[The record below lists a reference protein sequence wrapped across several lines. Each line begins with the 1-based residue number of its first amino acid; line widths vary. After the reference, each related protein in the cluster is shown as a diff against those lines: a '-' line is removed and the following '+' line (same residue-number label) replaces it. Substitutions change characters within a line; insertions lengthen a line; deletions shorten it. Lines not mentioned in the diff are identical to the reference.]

1 MSIGTFEVC
10 ERKSHAVIKVVGV
23 GGGGGNAVEDMIKS
37 GEIQEVEFICINT
50 DRQALE
56 RSSAPMVWQLG
67 EELTKGLG
75 AGADPN
81 VGRQAAEADRAQIA
95 ELLQGCDMLFLA
107 VGEGGGTGSGAAPV
121 VAEVAKELGIL
132 TVAVVTKPFGFEGKR
147 RSEVAAH
154 GIEALSEHVDSLI
167 TIPNDKLLTVLGKDV
182 SLLSAF
188 KAANSVLQGAVKGI
202 SDLIT
207 RPGLINV
214 DFADVCAVMS
224 KTGNAMM
231 GTGRAGGEN
240 RAMEA
245 AEQAI
250 SSPLLE
256 HIDLKDAEGV
266 LVNLTG
272 GPDISIGE
280 FEIVGD
286 TIRRFTSDNATVVV
300 GTAIDMDM
308 QGGSEELS
316 VTVVVTGLGDA
327 PAKGQQQ
334 GEGSVATG
342 LLNRAAEPMRP
353 VAPQPEVQPQPVAM
367 PTTPDVT
374 VGTESAM
381 PFEMQSCV
389 DEVSIDASLEDT
401 YQEDRYELKRPMEQA
416 AEPPIV
422 EKEELSFL
430 DIPAFL
436 RREKQKEL
444 ES

>member
-1 MSIGTFEVC
+1 MSMDTFEVC

-37 GEIQEVEFICINT
+37 GEIQEVEFICVNT

-56 RSSAPMVWQLG
+56 RSSASTVWQLG

-81 VGRQAAEADRAQIA
+81 VGRQAAEADRIQIA

-121 VAEVAKELGIL
+121 IAEIAKEQGIL
-132 TVAVVTKPFGFEGKR
+132 TVAVVTKPFGFEGR
-147 RSEVAAH
+147 RRLDVANA
-154 GIEALSEHVDSLI
+154 GIEALSQHVDSLI

-231 GTGRAGGEN
+231 GTGRASGPN
-240 RAMEA
+240 RALEA

-256 HIDLKDAEGV
+256 HIDLQEAEGV

-272 GPDISIGE
+272 GPGISIGE
-280 FEIVGD
+280 FETVGD

-308 QGGSEELS
+308 IEGDEELS
-316 VTVVVTGLGDA
+316 VTVVVTGLSDGGSR
-327 PAKGQQQ
+327 PA
-334 GEGSVATG
+334 SVKPRNESVVSG
-342 LLNRAAEPMRP
+342 LLNQAVES
-353 VAPQPEVQPQPVAM
+353 VQPKV
-367 PTTPDVT
+367 DVT
-374 VGTESAM
+374 VAPIERPVEKSVDTAPLFEVVETEQQQA
-381 PFEMQSCV
+381 PIVEP
-389 DEVSIDASLEDT
+389 SLHE
-401 YQEDRYELKRPMEQA
+401 ERYTLRRPMEQA
-416 AEPPIV
+416 PEPPIV